1 MESKN
6 VMIICAWAFLIM
18 LWILS
23 FFGEWDL
30 LWPLILSFIILIFT
44 VSVSYTD
51 DTKSNDTKGSEDI
64 QDLKSKLNAIK
75 KDIKDIKKIIEE

>member
-64 QDLKSKLNAIK
+64 QDLKSKLNAIE